1 MRCLGILVL
10 SLFVAISAQGGSERV
25 VVALKPDKN
34 PEKMLSERGELATFL
49 EKAMGVPVNVIV
61 PLSAAVIIEGLANGT
76 IDAGYLSATDLTNA
90 RRANAATLLLAGE
103 IDGKTSYESYW
114 VTLKGKPY
122 ASIEELKGRPVAFAS
137 RTSTSGFLIPMRD
150 LQTRGLL
157 PADADAEVFFG
168 KGNVQFG
175 TGYVS
180 AVERVFSGDAE
191 AAAVSDYVMNQDK
204 HLSAGQREE
213 LRVMQT
219 QGPVPTHVIAASV
232 ALSDERRAALKAAL
246 LSLNEPGHTP
256 LRDEVFTSKL
266 IETDEAAHLAP
277 IEEALKAV
285 GVGAP

>member
-10 SLFVAISAQGGSERV
+10 SLFASISAQGGTERV

-49 EKAMGVPVNVIV
+49 GKAMGVPVDVIV

-150 LQTRGLL
+150 LQKRGLL
-157 PADADAEVFFG
+157 PAGAKAELFFG

-175 TGYVS
+175 TGYIS

-204 HLSAGQREE
+204 HLSAGQREK
-213 LRVMQT
+213 LRVMQA

>member
-1 MRCLGILVL
+1 MRYLGILIL
-10 SLFVAISAQGGSERV
+10 SLFVAISAQGGSEKV

-49 EKAMGVPVNVIV
+49 GKAMGVPVEVIV

-103 IDGKTSYESYW
+103 INGKTSYESYW

-150 LQTRGLL
+150 LQKRGLL
-157 PADADAEVFFG
+157 PTGAEPEVFFG

-204 HLSAGQREE
+204 HLSDGQREK
-213 LRVMQT
+213 LRVMQS

-246 LSLNEPGHTP
+246 LSLNEPGHTT
-256 LRDEVFTSKL
+256 LRDEIFTSKL